1 MARSLI
7 IGGTKGLG
15 RAIAKKALAS
25 RHQVIVCARDVGD
38 APMDKDLYGAT
49 LCSVDVS
56 KPDGIERLFGRPT
69 GWEDITHV
77 FWTAGTFAEGALTD
91 IPEEKIHELTA
102 VHFTGLVCNLAI
114 LHRMLKQV
122 RPLADK
128 PGRPYHLV
136 VVSSTS
142 AWRVRDGESVY
153 AALCAAKSHF
163 VRQFARELVRELPGS
178 KVTLVHPGGM
188 NNPHFW
194 AGTGRDTSTFM
205 DSRKVASIILGRALK
220 LPFTYDEYSIMRS
233 PHGEPEIKLGPQ
245 SPEAPPGN
253 VLA

>member
-1 MARSLI
+1 MVRSLI

-15 RAIAKKALAS
+15 RAIAKKSLAAKQ
-25 RHQVIVCARDVGD
+25 QVIVCARKVGD
-38 APMDKDLYGAT
+38 APMDRDLYGAT
-49 LCSVDVS
+49 LCALDAS
-56 KPDGIERLFGRPT
+56 KPDGIERLFSRPT

-77 FWTAGTFAEGALTD
+77 FWTAGTFAHGSLTD
-91 IPEEKIHELTA
+91 MDEDDIHRLTA

-136 VVSSTS
+136 IVSSTS
-142 AWRVRDGESVY
+142 AWRARDNESVY

-163 VRQFARELVRELPGS
+163 ARQFAREITRDLPGS

-188 NNPHFW
+188 NNPNFW
-194 AGTGRDTSTFM
+194 AGTGRDISQFM
-205 DSRKVASIILGRALK
+205 NSDKVASIIHLRAMAQSA
-220 LPFTYDEYSIMRS
+220 PFDEYSIMRGEDGA
-233 PHGEPEIKLGPQ
+233 PKLKNGPQEPEEPM
-245 SPEAPPGN
+245 
-253 VLA
+253 